1 MVVAPESVGMTSKGL
16 ERVEALFNEQ
26 IEQGLHP
33 GAAMAVYR
41 HGKLV
46 LDLHGGMADVEAGKP
61 VNEDTM
67 FVIFSS
73 TKPLAAFCW
82 HILWERGQLEMG
94 DWIADRWP
102 EFRAG
107 GKEDVTVKHI
117 LTHTGGFPDTPPE
130 LTPDKLI
137 DWDACVSA
145 VAKAPLRFRPGE
157 AIAYHS
163 LNFGWVVGEVLRRV
177 DGRTISQF
185 LREEVTGPLGMKDM
199 YLGLP
204 ATEEERVAKLYVSEE
219 IETPEVVAV
228 FNQPA
233 VHQAVIPA
241 ANGIST
247 ARDLARF
254 YAMLGM
260 AGELDGVEV
269 IRSGVIR
276 YVAAVQEEG
285 RDVLSDQEVKLGL
298 GFAVDDP
305 RMGSQRSSG
314 RYNHS
319 IGHSGFGSSIGW
331 VDLAER
337 LAVAII
343 TNGVRGDESNEERL
357 KALSEAV
364 RDACVYS

>member
-1 MVVAPESVGMTSKGL
+1 MVVAPESVGMNSQGL
-16 ERVEALFNEQ
+16 EKVKSLFNEQ

-41 HGKLV
+41 HGKPV
-46 LDLHGGMADVEAGKP
+46 LDIYGGMADVESGKP
-61 VNEDTM
+61 VTEDTL

-94 DWIADRWP
+94 DWIGDRWP
-102 EFRAG
+102 AFREG
-107 GKEDVTVKHI
+107 GKEDVTVKQI
-117 LTHTGGFPDTPPE
+117 LTHTGGFPETPPE
-130 LTPDKLI
+130 LTPDKLA
-137 DWDACVSA
+137 DWDACVAA

-163 LNFGWVVGEVLRRV
+163 LNFGWVVGEIVRRV

-185 LREEVTGPLGMKDM
+185 LREEVTEPLGMNDFF
-199 YLGLP
+199 LGLP
-204 ATEEERVAKLYVSEE
+204 PSEEGRVAKLYVTEN
-219 IETPEVVAV
+219 IEAPEVVGI

-233 VHQAVIPA
+233 IHQAVIPA

-269 IRSGVIR
+269 MRSGVIR

-285 RDVLSDQEVKLGL
+285 VDVLSDNEVKLGL

-305 RMGSQRSSG
+305 RMGTQRSSG

-331 VDLAER
+331 VDLEER

-343 TNGVRGDESNEERL
+343 TNGVRGEESNEERL
-357 KALSEAV
+357 RALSEAV
-364 RDACVYS
+364 RDACENS

>member
-16 ERVEALFNEQ
+16 ERVKALFNEQ

-46 LDLHGGMADVEAGKP
+46 LDIHGGMADEEAGKP
-61 VNEDTM
+61 VTKDTL

-82 HILWERGQLEMG
+82 HLLWEQGLLEMG
-94 DWIADRWP
+94 DWIGDRWP
-102 EFRAG
+102 EFREG
-107 GKEDVTVKHI
+107 GKEDVTVKHV
-117 LTHTGGFPDTPPE
+117 LTHTGGFPDTPAE
-130 LTPDKLI
+130 LTPDKMV
-137 DWDACVSA
+137 DWDACVAA

-177 DGRTISQF
+177 DGRPISQF
-185 LREEVTGPLGMKDM
+185 LREEVTEPLGMKDF

-204 ATEEERVAKLYVSEE
+204 ASEEGRVAKLYVSEE

-233 VHQAVIPA
+233 IHQSVIPA

-260 AGELDGVEV
+260 SGELDGVEV

-285 RDVLSDQEVKLGL
+285 KDVLSDNEVKLGL

-319 IGHSGFGSSIGW
+319 IGHSGFGSSVGW

-343 TNGVRGDESNEERL
+343 TNGVRGEESNEERL
-357 KALSEAV
+357 RALSEAV
-364 RDACVYS
+364 RDACDYS

>member
-1 MVVAPESVGMTSKGL
+1 MVVAPESVGMNSQGL
-16 ERVEALFNEQ
+16 ERVKALFHQQ
-26 IEQGLHP
+26 IERGLHP

-41 HGKLV
+41 NGKLV
-46 LDLHGGMADVEAGKP
+46 LDICGGMANIETGKP
-61 VNEDTM
+61 VTEDTL

-73 TKPLAAFCW
+73 TKPIAAFCW
-82 HILWERGQLEMG
+82 LLLWEHGQMEMG
-94 DWIADRWP
+94 DWIGDRWP
-102 EFRAG
+102 EFRKG
-107 GKEDVTVKHI
+107 GKESVTVKHI

-130 LTPDKLI
+130 LTPDKLVN
-137 DWDACVSA
+137 WDACVA
-145 VAKAPLRFRPGE
+145 AIANAPLRFRPGE
-157 AIAYHS
+157 TIAYHS
-163 LNFGWVVGEVLRRV
+163 LNFGWVVGEMVRRV
-177 DGRTISQF
+177 DGRPISQY
-185 LREEVTGPLGMKDM
+185 LKEEVTGPLGMNDF

-204 ATEEERVAKLYVSEE
+204 ASEEHRVAKLYVTEE
-219 IETPEVVAV
+219 IETPEVVDI
-228 FNQPA
+228 FNRPA
-233 VHQAVIPA
+233 AHQAVIPA

-260 AGELDGVEV
+260 SGELDGVEI

-285 RDVLSDQEVKLGL
+285 MDALSGSDVKLGL
-298 GFAVDDP
+298 GFAIDDP
-305 RMGSQRSSG
+305 RMGTQRSSG

-343 TNGVRGDESNEERL
+343 TNGVRGEESNEERL
-357 KALSEAV
+357 RALSEAV
-364 RDACVYS
+364 RDACEYS

>member
-1 MVVAPESVGMTSKGL
+1 MVVAPESVGISAKGL
-16 ERVEALFNEQ
+16 EEVKALFHEQ

-41 HGKLV
+41 HGKLA
-46 LDLHGGMADVEAGKP
+46 LDIYGGMADTEAGKP
-61 VNEDTM
+61 VAEDTL

-73 TKPLAAFCW
+73 TKPLVAFCW

-94 DWIADRWP
+94 DWIGDRWP
-102 EFRAG
+102 EFRRG
-107 GKEDVTVKHI
+107 GKEGVTVKHI

-130 LTPDKLI
+130 LTPDKLA
-137 DWDACVSA
+137 DWDACVEA
-145 VAKAPLRFRPGE
+145 VAKAPLRFQPGE

-163 LNFGWVVGEVLRRV
+163 LNFGWVVGEMVRRV
-177 DGRTISQF
+177 DGRPISQF
-185 LREEVTGPLGMKDM
+185 LKEEVTGPLGMNDF

-204 ATEEERVAKLYVSEE
+204 ASEEGRVAKLYVTEE
-219 IETPEVVAV
+219 IPTLEVVDV
-228 FNQPA
+228 FNRPWA
-233 VHQAVIPA
+233 HQAVIPA
-241 ANGIST
+241 GNGICT

-260 AGELDGVEV
+260 AGTLDGVDV

-276 YVAAVQEEG
+276 SVAAVQEEG
-285 RDVLSDQEVKLGL
+285 EDALSGDAVKLGL
-298 GFAVDDP
+298 GFAVDDY
-305 RMGSQRSSG
+305 RMGTQRSSG

-331 VDLAER
+331 VDLEER

-343 TNGVRGDESNEERL
+343 TNGVRGEESNAERL
-357 KALSEAV
+357 RALSEAV
-364 RDACVYS
+364 RDACE